1 MRFSTGQSGA
11 ASWLPQ
17 LLTFCMYSIVSQV
30 YVYVVLLNAGGGE
43 LSASI
48 CGASLALADAGVPLN
63 GLVACC
69 TAVQPSTD
77 DGKED
82 KECVLDPPRAHG
94 AGVAGAVSLAMMFVG
109 RPPMVPK
116 SGILTAEEVAAE
128 AAEAAEAESEGD
140 WSEAVALFSQVGQL
154 SGPQLHAAFASTKN
168 GCRQI
173 HAVMAEALS
182 REAADTSAKV

>member
-1 MRFSTGQSGA
+1 M
-11 ASWLPQ
+11 
-17 LLTFCMYSIVSQV
+17 
-30 YVYVVLLNAGGGE
+30 LLNAGGGE

-69 TAVQPSTD
+69 TAVQPSIEGEPD
-77 DGKED
+77 E
-82 KECVLDPPRAHG
+82 ECVLDPPIAHG
-94 AGVAGAVSLAMMFVG
+94 DGVAGAVSLAMMFVG
-109 RPPMVPK
+109 RPPVVPQ

-128 AAEAAEAESEGD
+128 AVEVAEAANQDE

-154 SGPQLHAAFASTKN
+154 SGPQLRAAFACTKS

-182 REAADTSAKV
+182 REAATGAQV